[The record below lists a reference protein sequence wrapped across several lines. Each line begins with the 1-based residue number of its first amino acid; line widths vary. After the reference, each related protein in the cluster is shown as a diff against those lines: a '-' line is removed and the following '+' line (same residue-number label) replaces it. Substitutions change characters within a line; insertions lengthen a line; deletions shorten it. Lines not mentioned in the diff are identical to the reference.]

1 MEFMAGGSLEKFL
14 HQSIKDPAIPSTT
27 FGIGNFDPQW
37 RTRIQLALD
46 IARGV
51 RAMHMH
57 DPPII
62 HRDINSRNILVSL
75 KTDDFS
81 FSIFMDLLKLTA
93 NGRAKIADL
102 GTATVLPF
110 KHLEFH
116 KTITE
121 LRWMPPEIMFVF
133 LLPFIL

>member
-1 MEFMAGGSLEKFL
+1 VRFYGVCLHPLRIVMEFMAGGSLETFL
-14 HQSIKDPAIPSTT
+14 HENIKNLAIPSTT

-62 HRDINSRNILVSL
+62 HRDINSRNILVSR
-75 KTDDFS
+75 
-81 FSIFMDLLKLTA
+81 M
-93 NGRAKIADL
+93 
-102 GTATVLPF
+102 
-110 KHLEFH
+110 
-116 KTITE
+116 TE
-121 LRWMPPEIMFVF
+121 LTFV
-133 LLPFIL
+133 